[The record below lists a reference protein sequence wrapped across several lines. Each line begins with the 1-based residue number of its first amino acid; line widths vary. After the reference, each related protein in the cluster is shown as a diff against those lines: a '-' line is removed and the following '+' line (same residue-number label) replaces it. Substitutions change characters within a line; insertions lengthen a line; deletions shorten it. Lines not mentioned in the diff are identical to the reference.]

1 MKKLVTSRIR
11 PALGALL
18 TAKAKDERNGG
29 EIFIPES
36 GFLKNFY
43 RYFLES
49 SVIFIDMIVLDP
61 DFLLPFFSVLFKT
74 SIIIKWLQ
82 RWI

>member
-1 MKKLVTSRIR
+1 
-11 PALGALL
+11 
-18 TAKAKDERNGG
+18 
-29 EIFIPES
+29 
-36 GFLKNFY
+36 
-43 RYFLES
+43 
-49 SVIFIDMIVLDP
+49 MIVLDP